1 MNSFLMDIAYV
12 LLLILEFIVISGI
25 IFNYILKKEGH
36 NFWIWKSIFEIFVAK
51 TTCYFTALVIWGAL
65 FALILLFVKILSLP
79 FVVAQIWFAIVA
91 ILVYFFFLYK
101 FLLSTL
107 SYFVFDE
114 ESRKKIVREFII
126 FSEIIIFSL
135 FNYLTYQPAITFFEK
150 YSIL

>member
-114 ESRKKIVREFII
+114 ESRKKIVRKFII

-135 FNYLTYQPAITFFEK
+135 FNYLTYHPAMTFFEK

>member
-79 FVVAQIWFAIVA
+79 FVVAQIWFAIIA

-107 SYFVFDE
+107 SYFVFYE
-114 ESRKKIVREFII
+114 ESRKKIVRKFII

-135 FNYLTYQPAITFFEK
+135 FNYLTYQPAIIFFEK